1 MINFDE
7 LNIHKKIKSIRE
19 LKKISR
25 KEVADQLNIDTRT
38 YSYIESGD
46 ISLSIK
52 RLCQICNVF
61 EITIEELLNFKL
73 SIHSEEIKNVSPKE

>member
-19 LKKISR
+19 LKKIKR
-25 KEVADQLNIDTRT
+25 KEIANQLNIDTRT

-46 ISLSIK
+46 INLTIK
-52 RLCQICNVF
+52 RLCEICNVF
-61 EITIEELLNFKL
+61 DITIEELINFKPFNYFEDL
-73 SIHSEEIKNVSPKE
+73 K